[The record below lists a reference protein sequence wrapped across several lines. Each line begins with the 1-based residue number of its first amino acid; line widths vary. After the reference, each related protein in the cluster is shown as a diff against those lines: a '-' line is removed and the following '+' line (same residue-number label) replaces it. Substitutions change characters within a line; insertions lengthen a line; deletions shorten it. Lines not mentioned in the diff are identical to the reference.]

1 MMRKIYSTFLIVMV
15 AWASLLAQSG
25 SIKGKVVDATT
36 NEPLPFAN
44 VVVELNGSQAGGS
57 QTDFDGN
64 FTIKPLNPGKYN
76 LKASYVGYQATGVNG
91 IIVSS
96 EKITFQDVKMSKG
109 AVDITQIVITEY
121 KVPVIDKG
129 NPSTQN
135 TLTSEDIQAAP
146 VRDVNSLVAT
156 SAGVFQKKEGDDL
169 NIRGSRGNAT
179 DYYVD
184 GVRVR
189 GSVGLPQS
197 GIEQITVVTG
207 GIPANY
213 GDATGGIVNITTR
226 GPSKISFGGVELLTS
241 QFWILMGLILSD

>member
-91 IIVSS
+91 IIVS
-96 EKITFQDVKMSKG
+96 
-109 AVDITQIVITEY
+109 
-121 KVPVIDKG
+121 
-129 NPSTQN
+129 
-135 TLTSEDIQAAP
+135 
-146 VRDVNSLVAT
+146 
-156 SAGVFQKKEGDDL
+156 
-169 NIRGSRGNAT
+169 
-179 DYYVD
+179 
-184 GVRVR
+184 
-189 GSVGLPQS
+189 LPK
-197 GIEQITVVTG
+197 
-207 GIPANY
+207 
-213 GDATGGIVNITTR
+213 
-226 GPSKISFGGVELLTS
+226 KISFLFFMAEIITS
-241 QFWILMGLILSD
+241 ILSMGIYSGSAPLKPNITAKSVA